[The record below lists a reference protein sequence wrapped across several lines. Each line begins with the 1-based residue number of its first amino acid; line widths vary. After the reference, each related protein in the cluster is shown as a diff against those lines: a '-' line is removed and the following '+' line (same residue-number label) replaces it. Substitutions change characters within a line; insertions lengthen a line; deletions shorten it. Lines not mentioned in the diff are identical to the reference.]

1 MRVLDVAPPP
11 TTLSKPSRLGDLL
24 VAGGVITPQQLK
36 KALDY
41 QRTKGGRLGVCLIK
55 LGYLTEDILHSVLT
69 RQFGV
74 ALIDLASCEVEADV
88 VKLLP
93 RDCVVRY
100 QVMPVKRTGNV
111 LYVALSD
118 PNDVVLLD
126 ELRFRTGCK
135 IIEPLLA
142 RESQIREAIDKY
154 YGTPKE
160 LELQN
165 LLEDMPQNAESDP
178 ESLQIVAE
186 EEMNLDAEALK
197 EQSEEA
203 PIIRLVNFILVDS
216 LRSGASDIH
225 IEPFERELRVRFRTD
240 GIHKTVMSPAVKL
253 KDAMTSRIKIMARMN
268 ISEKRLPQD
277 GRIRIRTRLEG
288 KIKEID
294 FRVSVLP
301 TLFGEK
307 IVLRLLD
314 KQNLMFDM
322 MRLGFEPES
331 LKKFERAIH
340 KPFGMVLVT
349 GPTGSGKTNT
359 LYSVITQLNKP
370 ETNIMTAEDPV
381 EFNLPGINQVQIFDQ
396 VGLTFAATLRSFLRQ
411 DPNIILVGE
420 IRDLET
426 AEIAIKASLTGHLV
440 LSTLHTNDAPS
451 TISRLLNM
459 GIEPFL
465 VATSVQ
471 LICAQ
476 RLVRRICKGCREE
489 TEKPSDAALL
499 ELGFTSEET
508 GILKIYRGA
517 GCKICNGSGYKGRV
531 GLYEVMEMTAELKE
545 AVILN
550 ATVVELKK
558 IATAGGMTTLRR
570 SGVLKVAEGVT
581 TIEEVVRETV
591 H

>member
-1 MRVLDVAPPP
+1 MRVIETPPAPSGISK
-11 TTLSKPSRLGDLL
+11 TTRLGDLL
-24 VAGGVITPQQLK
+24 VAGGIITPAQLEE
-36 KALDY
+36 ALNY
-41 QRTKGGRLGVCLIK
+41 QRAKGGRLGICLIK
-55 LGYLTEDILHSVLT
+55 LGFLSEDILHSVLT

-74 ALIDLASCEVEADV
+74 SLVDLFANEIEPEV

-93 RDCVVRY
+93 REYVVRY
-100 QVMPVKRTGNV
+100 QVVPVRRNGSV
-111 LYVALSD
+111 LSVAMND
-118 PNDVVLLD
+118 PNDVLVLD
-126 ELRFRTGCK
+126 DLRFRTGCR
-135 IIEPLLA
+135 IEPLLA

-154 YGTPKE
+154 YGSHKD
-160 LELQN
+160 LELKKVFD
-165 LLEDMPQNAESDP
+165 DMPVAADEAEN
-178 ESLQIVAE
+178 LQVPVE
-186 EEMNLDAEALK
+186 EDAALDAEALK
-197 EQSEEA
+197 QQSEEA

-225 IEPFERELRVRFRTD
+225 IEPFERELRIRFRID
-240 GIHKTVMSPAVKL
+240 GVLKTVMNPPIKL
-253 KDAMTSRIKIMARMN
+253 KDAMTSRIKIMAKMN
-268 ISEKRLPQD
+268 ISEKRVPQD
-277 GRIRIRTRLEG
+277 GRIRIRTRIDD
-288 KIKEID
+288 KAREID

-322 MRLGFEPES
+322 MKLGFDAES
-331 LKKFERAIH
+331 LKKFERNIH

-359 LYSVITQLNKP
+359 LYSAISQLNKP

-381 EFNLPGINQVQIFDQ
+381 EFNLLGINQVQIFDQ
-396 VGLTFAATLRSFLRQ
+396 VGLTFAAALRSFLRQ

-426 AEIAIKASLTGHLV
+426 AEIAIKASLTGHMV
-440 LSTLHTNDAPS
+440 LSTLHTNDAPA

-476 RLVRRICKGCREE
+476 RLVRRICKNCKEE
-489 TEKPSDAALL
+489 AETPSPTALL
-499 ELGFTSEET
+499 ELGYEPEEVET
-508 GILKIYRGA
+508 LRVFRGA

-531 GLYEVMEMTAELKE
+531 GLYEVMEITPQIKDA
-545 AVILN
+545 IITN
-550 ATVVELKK
+550 ATSVELKK
-558 IATAGGMTTLRR
+558 VAIANGMITLRR
-570 SGVLKVAEGVT
+570 SGLLKVREEVT

>member
-1 MRVLDVAPPP
+1 M
-11 TTLSKPSRLGDLL
+11 SRLGDLL
-24 VAGGVITPQQLK
+24 VAGGVITPQQLEE
-36 KALDY
+36 ALTY
-41 QRTKGGRLGVCLIK
+41 QRSKGGRLGICLIR
-55 LGYLTEDILHSVLT
+55 LGYLTEDVLHSVLT

-74 ALIDLASCEVEADV
+74 ALMDLSESAIDPEV

-93 RDCVVRY
+93 RELAVRY
-100 QVMPVKRTGNV
+100 QVVPVRRTGNV
-111 LYVALSD
+111 LSVALND

-240 GIHKTVMSPAVKL
+240 GILKTVMSPAVKL

-301 TLFGEK
+301 TLFG
-307 IVLRLLD
+307 
-314 KQNLMFDM
+314 
-322 MRLGFEPES
+322 S
-331 LKKFERAIH
+331 
-340 KPFGMVLVT
+340 
-349 GPTGSGKTNT
+349 
-359 LYSVITQLNKP
+359 
-370 ETNIMTAEDPV
+370 PV
-381 EFNLPGINQVQIFDQ
+381 
-396 VGLTFAATLRSFLRQ
+396 AR
-411 DPNIILVGE
+411 
-420 IRDLET
+420 
-426 AEIAIKASLTGHLV
+426 
-440 LSTLHTNDAPS
+440 
-451 TISRLLNM
+451 
-459 GIEPFL
+459 
-465 VATSVQ
+465 
-471 LICAQ
+471 
-476 RLVRRICKGCREE
+476 
-489 TEKPSDAALL
+489 
-499 ELGFTSEET
+499 
-508 GILKIYRGA
+508 
-517 GCKICNGSGYKGRV
+517 
-531 GLYEVMEMTAELKE
+531 
-545 AVILN
+545 
-550 ATVVELKK
+550 
-558 IATAGGMTTLRR
+558 
-570 SGVLKVAEGVT
+570 
-581 TIEEVVRETV
+581 
-591 H
+591 

>member
-1 MRVLDVAPPP
+1 MQVVDVAPIP
-11 TTLSKPSRLGDLL
+11 TSLPKMSRLGDLL
-24 VAGGVITPQQLK
+24 VAGGVITPQQLEE
-36 KALDY
+36 ALTY
-41 QRTKGGRLGVCLIK
+41 QRSKGGRLGICLIR
-55 LGYLTEDILHSVLT
+55 LGYLTEDVLHSVLT

-74 ALIDLASCEVEADV
+74 ALMDLSESAIDPEV

-93 RDCVVRY
+93 RELAVRY
-100 QVMPVKRTGNV
+100 QVVPVRRTGNV
-111 LYVALSD
+111 LSVALND

-165 LLEDMPQNAESDP
+165 LLEDMPQNAKSDP

-240 GIHKTVMSPAVKL
+240 GILKTVMSPAVKL

-359 LYSVITQLNKP
+359 LYSAITQLNKP

-426 AEIAIKASLTGHLV
+426 AEIAIKASLTGHPV
-440 LSTLHTNDAPS
+440 LSTLHTNDAPG

-476 RLVRRICKGCREE
+476 RLVRRICKNCKQEVE
-489 TEKPSDAALL
+489 LPPHAVLA
-499 ELGFTSEET
+499 ELGFEPQEIDT
-508 GILKIYRGA
+508 LRVFRGA
-517 GCKICNGSGYKGRV
+517 GCKICNGTGYKGRV
-531 GLYEVMEMTAELKE
+531 GLYEVMEITSEIKE
-545 AVILN
+545 AIIRN
-550 ATVVELKK
+550 ATSVELRRV
-558 IATAGGMTTLRR
+558 AVENGMITLRR
-570 SGVLKVAEGVT
+570 SGLQKVRDEMT